1 MHPRVFLGALA
12 CGAVPVGFVYAGIG
26 AAGQRHPRLALVLS
40 VLIPPVLWLLV
51 RPLPRARGS
60 RTP

>member
-1 MHPRVFLGALA
+1 MSALA
-12 CGAVPVGFVYAGIG
+12 CGAIPVGFVYAGIG
-26 AAGQRHPRLALVLS
+26 AAGQQHPGLALGLS

-51 RPLPRARGS
+51 RPLLRARRS